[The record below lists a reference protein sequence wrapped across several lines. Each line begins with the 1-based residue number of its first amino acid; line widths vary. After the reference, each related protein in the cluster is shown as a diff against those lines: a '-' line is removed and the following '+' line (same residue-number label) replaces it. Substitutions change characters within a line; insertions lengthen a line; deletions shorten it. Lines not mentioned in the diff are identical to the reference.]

1 MELGKKIC
9 PYCGETLSLIPP
21 NSELLPSRTGFSSN
35 GVTYYF
41 PPKRRIISYTSNPK
55 SNYSHYKS
63 NGWHFE
69 GTLNPNIVK
78 NDRIHP
84 DWHVVPV
91 KYAQNRINKGGIHLF
106 SHELIFFCSN
116 CKKKLALNYDPV
128 SLWSL
133 IREILTSLF
142 LVFLFIA
149 TILAVNNDWI
159 SFNILLSGI
168 FVFILLFLATVLY
181 TIISLICIKRYRSN
195 FVLTDEL
202 DALIHQEI
210 NFVISPNNLRSL
222 NLKESNVFSAEID
235 GQQFQIYLEK
245 KEKSK
250 LYMHICGINGEQND
264 FTALLRKKMSG
275 RKKVT
280 LPLSFEGKPIGNAEL
295 IEVSAPRTN

>member
-1 MELGKKIC
+1 M
-9 PYCGETLSLIPP
+9 
-21 NSELLPSRTGFSSN
+21 
-35 GVTYYF
+35 
-41 PPKRRIISYTSNPK
+41 
-55 SNYSHYKS
+55 
-63 NGWHFE
+63 
-69 GTLNPNIVK
+69 
-78 NDRIHP
+78 
-84 DWHVVPV
+84 
-91 KYAQNRINKGGIHLF
+91 A
-106 SHELIFFCSN
+106 
-116 CKKKLALNYDPV
+116 A
-128 SLWSL
+128 
-133 IREILTSLF
+133 
-142 LVFLFIA
+142 
-149 TILAVNNDWI
+149 
-159 SFNILLSGI
+159 
-168 FVFILLFLATVLY
+168 VLY

-222 NLKESNVFSAEID
+222 NLKESNVFSTEID

-275 RKKVT
+275 GKKVT

>member
-1 MELGKKIC
+1 M
-9 PYCGETLSLIPP
+9 
-21 NSELLPSRTGFSSN
+21 
-35 GVTYYF
+35 
-41 PPKRRIISYTSNPK
+41 
-55 SNYSHYKS
+55 
-63 NGWHFE
+63 
-69 GTLNPNIVK
+69 
-78 NDRIHP
+78 
-84 DWHVVPV
+84 
-91 KYAQNRINKGGIHLF
+91 
-106 SHELIFFCSN
+106 
-116 CKKKLALNYDPV
+116 
-128 SLWSL
+128 
-133 IREILTSLF
+133 
-142 LVFLFIA
+142 
-149 TILAVNNDWI
+149 
-159 SFNILLSGI
+159 
-168 FVFILLFLATVLY
+168 FILLFLAAVLY

-222 NLKESNVFSAEID
+222 NLKESNVFSTEID

-275 RKKVT
+275 GKKVT